1 MYKAETF
8 IKVRYYETDLMG
20 VVHHSN
26 YIRYFECGRDD
37 ALVKIGLS
45 LTQVEDELG
54 VMMPVIKVECTYKI
68 PAKYGDT
75 LRIISTITELP
86 KVKIIVNTDI
96 FNQNNELVCT
106 GSVTLAFISKKT
118 RKTTRAPELLVKSF
132 APFFKETT

>member
-1 MYKAETF
+1 MYIAETLL
-8 IKVRYYETDLMG
+8 KVRYYETDLMG

-37 ALVKIGLS
+37 ALVKIGLP
-45 LTQVEDELG
+45 LTQVEEELG

-75 LRIISTITELP
+75 LKIISSIKELP
-86 KVKIIVNTDI
+86 RVKIIVDTDI
-96 FNQNNELVCT
+96 FNQNNEMVCT
-106 GSVTLAFISKKT
+106 GSVTLAFINRKT
-118 RKTTRAPELLVKSF
+118 RKTTRAPELLVRKF

>member
-96 FNQNNELVCT
+96 F
-106 GSVTLAFISKKT
+106 
-118 RKTTRAPELLVKSF
+118 
-132 APFFKETT
+132 